1 MTAKENRPSEAEAA
15 PKTFGGV
22 TDNDTP
28 TGYAVSIEVL
38 PLNQLIEEATTAYLA
53 SLDPLSPP
61 PPAEVERDLLVAT
74 NALIAQANMGRPR
87 VSQFRILQQLTFWQV
102 ARVLVALRHVVN
114 IAPSLSSDR
123 DRDVLA
129 VYCASGAREGIYL
142 TSETDIRAVA
152 REYDHLMTTA
162 AAREVMAIL
171 REDAPRVVVNA
182 DRDLVPMSNGI
193 FNYSTKKLSPF
204 SPEYIFLAKAAVPL
218 DPSATSPVIR
228 TPDGDDFEFLHWLV
242 DMLDGDREL
251 AMVVLQVIGA
261 LLRPYVRWNKA
272 AWFFSEQGNNGK
284 GTLAELMRNLLGEQ
298 GYHSLPLADM
308 GKDFMLEPLTRANA
322 IIVDENDVGQ
332 YIDRAANLK
341 AIITNDVLM
350 INRKNKAA
358 ISYRFWGFMVQCL
371 NEFPRVKDRSE
382 SLYRRQLFVPFTKCF
397 TGRERRYIKDEYMGR
412 ADVLAFVAKYVL
424 IDLPQ
429 YYELDEPEASRRVL
443 AEYKEFNDPVRAFWS
458 EHSDRF
464 AWDLLPFPFLY
475 EMYLAWFQR
484 TNPSGSPIGRNVFV
498 SNLKAVV
505 QGSEQWEAVDKTRS
519 AGRMDAPEHLI
530 AEYDMESW
538 MNPVYRVKGVRDL
551 DKLCKPALAASYRG
565 IARTASAFDAGE
577 EVN

>member
-15 PKTFGGV
+15 PKTFRGV

-28 TGYAVSIEVL
+28 GGYGPAIERL

-53 SLDPLSPP
+53 VLDPLSPP

-114 IAPSLSSDR
+114 ITPELSEDR

-129 VYCASGAREGIYL
+129 VYCGSGPKEGIYL
-142 TSETDIRAVA
+142 TSETDIRAIA

-171 REDAPRVVVNA
+171 REQAPRVTRSG
-182 DRDLVPMSNGI
+182 DRDLVPMRNGI
-193 FNYSTKKLSPF
+193 FNYSTKKLLRF
-204 SPEYIFLAKAAVPL
+204 SPDHIFMAKAAVPL

-228 TPDGDDFEFLHWLV
+228 TPDGDDWDVESWFESLSDDPEVV
-242 DMLDGDREL
+242 DLLWR
-251 AMVVLQVIGA
+251 ICGA
-261 LLRPYVRWNKA
+261 VLRPYVRWNKS
-272 AWFFSEQGNNGK
+272 AWFFSELGNNGK
-284 GTLAELMRNLLGEQ
+284 GTLVALLRYLLGEQ

-332 YIDRAANLK
+332 YIDKAANLK

-350 INRKNKAA
+350 INRKNKTP
-358 ISYRFWGFMVQCL
+358 ISYQFWGFMVQCL
-371 NEFPRVKDRSE
+371 NEFPRIKDRSE
-382 SLYRRQLFVPFTKCF
+382 SFYRRQLFVPFDKCF
-397 TGRERRYIKDEYMGR
+397 TGRERRYIKDDYLGR
-412 ADVLAFVAKYVL
+412 EDVLAFVAKRVL

-458 EHSDRF
+458 EHTDRF
-464 AWDLLPFPFLY
+464 VWDLLPFPFLY

>member
-1 MTAKENRPSEAEAA
+1 MSAKEDRPSEAEAA
-15 PKTFGGV
+15 PKTFRGV
-22 TDNDTP
+22 TDNHT
-28 TGYAVSIEVL
+28 AIEKL
-38 PLNQLIEEATTAYLA
+38 PLNQLIEEATAAYLA
-53 SLDPLSPP
+53 VLNPLSPP

-74 NALIAQANMGRPR
+74 NALIAQANMDRPR
-87 VSQFRILQQLTFWQV
+87 SSQLRLLQQLTFWQV
-102 ARVLVALRHVVN
+102 ARVLVVLRHVVN
-114 IAPSLSSDR
+114 IAPALSEDR

-129 VYCASGAREGIYL
+129 VYCGSGPSEGVYL
-142 TSETDIRAVA
+142 TSETDIRVVA

-171 REDAPRVVVNA
+171 REDAPRVVLNA

-193 FNYSTKKLSPF
+193 FHYGTKDLLAF
-204 SPEYIFLAKAAVPL
+204 SPEHVFLAKAAVPI
-218 DPSATSPVIR
+218 DPCATSPVIR
-228 TPDGDDFEFLHWLV
+228 TPDGDEFEFLSWLV

-251 AMVVLQVIGA
+251 ATVVLQVIGA
-261 LLRPYVRWNKA
+261 VLRPYVRWNKA
-272 AWFFSEQGNNGK
+272 AWFFSELGNNGK
-284 GTLAELMRNLLGEQ
+284 GTLVELMRKLLGEQ

-332 YIDRAANLK
+332 YIDKAANLK

-382 SLYRRQLFVPFTKCF
+382 SFYRRQLFVPFTKCF

-412 ADVLAFVAKYVL
+412 EDVLAFVAKHVL

-443 AEYKEFNDPVRAFWS
+443 AEYKEFNDPIRSFWS
-458 EHSDRF
+458 EHADRF
-464 AWDLLPFPFLY
+464 VWDLLPFPFLY

-484 TNPSGSPIGRNVFV
+484 TNPSGSPVGRNVFI
-498 SNLKAVV
+498 NDLKAAVR
-505 QGSEQWEAVDKTRS
+505 GSDQWQPTAKTRS

-530 AEYDMESW
+530 AEYDMENW
-538 MNPVYRVKGVRDL
+538 VNPVYRVKGVRDL
-551 DKLCKPALAASYRG
+551 DKLCSPSLQVAYAGLVRATSAS
-565 IARTASAFDAGE
+565 DAGE
-577 EVN
+577 EAI